1 MNDHIPPFSI
11 SNRMLELVSEISEKL
26 GRINSHKDLE
36 SKPQLRKP

>member
-36 SKPQLRKP
+36 SKPQ